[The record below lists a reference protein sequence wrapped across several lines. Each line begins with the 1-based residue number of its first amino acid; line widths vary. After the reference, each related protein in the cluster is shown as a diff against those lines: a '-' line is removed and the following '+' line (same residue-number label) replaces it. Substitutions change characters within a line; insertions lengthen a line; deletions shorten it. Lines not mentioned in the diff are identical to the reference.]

1 MKTNK
6 RSSIFTR
13 LAALLMAL
21 VLFAGMATVPAYAA
35 NTSDDETSA
44 TEDEDDNI
52 IKIEVKLKNGK
63 TVTLAAD
70 NLGDIRSLIRRYGY
84 TDEDIDAIFASYGY
98 DVKNIKTLRVV
109 DKNGELITFDATSIE
124 EAREKVRELTG
135 RDDLYVNAILQ
146 ENGYTIEKPRIDP
159 LARYKTSEDATV
171 IKENHI
177 GREWAE
183 IDWSMA
189 SDGYITVIVNKLAG
203 PNTTVD
209 CSIWWYKDKASHSDG
224 YTLKEGIWTI
234 PLPGGSTEYA
244 IQLGEVYSCCKHN
257 MTEAEKA
264 NYESDERRTLLDV
277 KFKAEVK
284 NTEAKWL
291 LSTPSV
297 NYKNAPL
304 ACEKALDL
312 TKNCKTDA
320 EKITAVFNWVAKNI
334 KYDYARAK
342 EMDKAQAAA
351 AANTNKEKSVSCLID
366 EKNGTHTKTPDPKE
380 TGYKNQNQL
389 DLDIIM
395 TKKTGICNHK
405 ATLMAGMLRSIGVP
419 CKVVTGTMKGEGH
432 AWVAV
437 NPQTGKLDLAKLGAG
452 KDYEPKLP
460 GEDDNE
466 RPTGWIRLD
475 PTNAHTP
482 KETAKDANYSIKE
495 AH

>member
-1 MKTNK
+1 MKTTK
-6 RSSIFTR
+6 RNNILTR
-13 LAALLMAL
+13 LAALLLAL
-21 VLFAGMATVPAYAA
+21 VLFTGMAAPAFAA
-35 NTSDDETSA
+35 DRNRDKTSDDKEEEEYVSETV
-44 TEDEDDNI
+44 I
-52 IKIEVKLKNGK
+52 IGYTGKDGKKK
-63 TVTLAAD
+63 TVTINRTDDMETIYTKLRECGFDGDTISDIIAEND
-70 NLGDIRSLIRRYGY
+70 LDKEYIPEVKTPDPNLL
-84 TDEDIDAIFASYGY
+84 
-98 DVKNIKTLRVV
+98 
-109 DKNGELITFDATSIE
+109 DKFE
-124 EAREKVRELTG
+124 
-135 RDDLYVNAILQ
+135 
-146 ENGYTIEKPRIDP
+146 
-159 LARYKTSEDATV
+159 TSEDATV

-189 SDGYITVIVNKLAG
+189 PDGYITVIVNKLAG

-209 CSIWWYKDKASHSDG
+209 CSIWWYKDKTSHSDG

-234 PLPGGSTEYA
+234 PLRGGSTEYV

-264 NYESDERRTLLDV
+264 NYENDDRPTLLDV

-304 ACEKALDL
+304 ACEKALEL

-342 EMDKAQAAA
+342 EMNKAQA
-351 AANTNKEKSVSCLID
+351 AANTNKEKTVSCLID
-366 EKNGTHTKTPDPKE
+366 EKNGTHMKTPDPKE
-380 TGYKNQNQL
+380 TGYKKQNQL

-405 ATLMAGMLRSIGVP
+405 STLMAGMLRSIGIP
-419 CKVVTGTMKGEGH
+419 CKVVTGTMNDEGH

-437 NPQTGKLDLAKLGAG
+437 NPQTGKLNMSKLGAG
-452 KDYEPKLP
+452 KDYEPRRL
-460 GEDDNE
+460 GEKDNE
-466 RPTGWIRLD
+466 HPTGWIRLD
-475 PTNAHTP
+475 PTNAHVPEKTS
-482 KETAKDANYSIKE
+482 KDANYSIKE

>member
-6 RSSIFTR
+6 RSNIFTR

-21 VLFAGMATVPAYAA
+21 VLFVGMAAPAFAA
-35 NTSDDETSA
+35 DRERGKTSDDEEEEYVSETVVISC
-44 TEDEDDNI
+44 TGKDG
-52 IKIEVKLKNGK
+52 KKK
-63 TVTLAAD
+63 TVTINRTDDIETIYTKLRECGFDGDTISDIIAD
-70 NLGDIRSLIRRYGY
+70 NGLDKEYIP
-84 TDEDIDAIFASYGY
+84 E
-98 DVKNIKTLRVV
+98 VKTPEVNPL
-109 DKNGELITFDATSIE
+109 DKFE
-124 EAREKVRELTG
+124 
-135 RDDLYVNAILQ
+135 
-146 ENGYTIEKPRIDP
+146 
-159 LARYKTSEDATV
+159 TSEDATV

-209 CSIWWYKDKASHSDG
+209 CSIWWYKDKASHSNG

-234 PLPGGSTEYA
+234 PLQGGSTEYA
-244 IQLGEVYSCCKHN
+244 IQLGEVYSCCKHY
-257 MTEAEKA
+257 MTDAEKA
-264 NYESDERRTLLDV
+264 NYENDDRPTLLNA
-277 KFKAEVK
+277 KFNAEIK
-284 NTEAKWL
+284 NQDNKWS

-297 NYKNAPL
+297 NYANAPL
-304 ACEKALDL
+304 AREKALEL

-351 AANTNKEKSVSCLID
+351 NTNKEKSVSCLID

-380 TGYKNQNQL
+380 TGYKKQNQL

-419 CKVVTGTMKGEGH
+419 CKVVTGTMTGEGH

-466 RPTGWIRLD
+466 HPTGWIRLD

-482 KETAKDANYSIKE
+482 KETAKDANYSVTE
-495 AH
+495 AY